1 MTLLNIRAIYMKP
14 FKYSKLQTVQ
24 TSSSASHLEISP
36 TSSVNKTLFVKVNE
50 SKTSFFSE
58 LIKNPKSIGAICA
71 SSPYLA
77 RRIAASIDAQQEGY
91 VVELGAGT
99 GAITR
104 ALLLCGVPA
113 SKLIVVE
120 QSHQFAQH
128 LKNCFPLVQ
137 VIQGDAADIGLMLEE
152 MGAVA
157 NIVSGLPL
165 RSLPKDMV
173 SNITAACVRVLPY
186 SGRLVQFTYAPGE
199 TSPWAKAGLE
209 KINSQ
214 LIWRNFPPA
223 WIESFAPPRLQTHP

>member
-1 MTLLNIRAIYMKP
+1 MKS
-14 FKYSKLQTVQ
+14 FKDSKLPIIHTA
-24 TSSSASHLEISP
+24 SRLSHLEISS
-36 TSSVNKTLFVKVNE
+36 TSPVNKNVFTDVNG

-71 SSPYLA
+71 SSSYLA
-77 RRIAASIDAQQEGY
+77 KQIAASIDARQEGF

-104 ALLLCGVPA
+104 ALLSSGVSA

-120 QSHQFAQH
+120 QSQQFALH

-137 VIQGDAADIGLMLEE
+137 IIQGDAADIGVMLEE
-152 MGAVA
+152 IGAVSH
-157 NIVSGLPL
+157 IVSGLPL
-165 RSLPKDMV
+165 RSLPNNMV
-173 SNITAACVRVLPY
+173 SNITAACVRVLPR

-223 WIESFAPPRLQTHP
+223 WIESFAPPRLQTYPLS